1 MLEESALDKYV
12 FSRDVFLQKR
22 RNDIYDGS
30 PPPEE
35 ETETPQAPEAP
46 ADKP

>member
-1 MLEESALDKYV
+1 MLDESALDKYV

-35 ETETPQAPEAP
+35 EAPPEAEAP
-46 ADKP
+46 AEKP